1 MAIQKKSVGKKA
13 TVKAVTAKKTIV
25 PQKVV
30 VPIPPPKA
38 KKRTLYVHYSSF
50 HPYMVGQPGG
60 YSDFFQEGRSAANG
74 MLISPILLPVGS
86 AMKSITIYYKNNT
99 EEDIMVLVLKHH
111 VQHIAPSGE
120 IEVVFITCPPG
131 TSSPDNFL
139 SVTFNLGSAGK
150 ILDKYMYFAEVENMV
165 KTGTQERVLL
175 GMKIVY
181 TEPA

>member
-1 MAIQKKSVGKKA
+1 MAIQKKSAAKKA
-13 TVKAVTAKKTIV
+13 TVKAVTVKKKVV
-25 PQKVV
+25 PQKTV
-30 VPIPPPKA
+30 IPVLPPKA
-38 KKRTLYVHYSSF
+38 KKRALYVHYSSF

-60 YSDFFQEGRSAANG
+60 YSDAFQEGRSAANG

-99 EEDIMVLVLKHH
+99 EEEMMVLVLKHH

-120 IEVVFITCPPG
+120 IEVVFINCPPG

-139 SVTFNLGSAGK
+139 SATVNLGSGGK
-150 ILDKYMYFAEVENMV
+150 ILDKYMYHAEVDGTV